1 MSIILVGSL
10 AINRHIPDFR
20 SNPVDVDMIVSLQ
33 DLGNV
38 LSFIPH
44 EKVISFE
51 PSRKNPNKFHAVVIQ
66 DGNKKHVEI
75 EITEHR
81 ESGKLIHDYVTKH
94 TVPDIHGVYIA
105 SPDVLYMMKLSHRYV
120 KNSPHFIKT
129 MDDILKFREHG
140 ISLNE
145 DLKAIL
151 KVREKE
157 TYVQKKYALNTDKDN
172 FFVDNVPYIYDHDT
186 IHVAVARG
194 EYPAYKDFQKPGE
207 EVMCSKEMFEALP
220 FNRKMDA
227 VIEESSVLALE
238 RSIIPFKTNPLSAYT
253 RALRAVC
260 TGTTGGWFREFAWDH
275 YYEALDA
282 FDDGFVN
289 KFNLALN
296 NGDILP
302 YKSH

>member
-1 MSIILVGSL
+1 MSILLVGSV
-10 AINRHIPDFR
+10 AVNHHIPNFR
-20 SNPVDVDMIVSLQ
+20 SNPIDIDMIISLQ

-38 LSFIPH
+38 LSCIQH

-51 PSRKNPNKFHAVVIQ
+51 PSRKNPKKFHAVVIQ
-66 DGNKKHVEI
+66 NKNQKHIEI

-81 ESGKLIHDYVTKH
+81 DSGKLIHDYVIEH
-94 TVPDIHGVYIA
+94 TTPDINGLYIA

-120 KNSPHFIKT
+120 KNSPHFTKT
-129 MDDILKFREHG
+129 MDDIIKFRENG
-140 ISLNE
+140 ITLNE
-145 DLKAIL
+145 ELKHIL
-151 KVREKE
+151 KIREKE
-157 TYVQKKYALNTDKDN
+157 TYVQKKYALNTNKDN

-186 IHVAVARG
+186 IHIAVARG

-238 RSIIPFKTNPLSAYT
+238 RSIIPFKTNPQFAYK
-253 RALRAVC
+253 RALTAVC
-260 TGTTGGWFREFAWDH
+260 TGTTGGWFREFAWNN
-275 YYEALDA
+275 YYEALNA
-282 FDDGFVN
+282 FDDSFVS
-289 KFNLALN
+289 KFYKALE

-302 YKSH
+302 YKDH